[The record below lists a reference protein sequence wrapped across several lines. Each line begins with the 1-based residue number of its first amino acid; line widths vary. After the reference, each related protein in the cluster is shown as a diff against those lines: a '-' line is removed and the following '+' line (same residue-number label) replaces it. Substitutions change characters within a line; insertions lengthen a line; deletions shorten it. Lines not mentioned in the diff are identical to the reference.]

1 MVQLSHP
8 YMTAGKTIA
17 LTIQTFAGKMFLLF
31 KTLSRFVIAFLSRSK
46 CLLISWLQSPSTMIL
61 KPKKIKS
68 ATVSIF
74 FLSIF
79 HEVMEP
85 NAMILVFECWAL
97 SKPFHS
103 LISPSSRDS
112 GSSSLFFAFISV
124 ALGDWPKKTLVRF
137 MSENVLPMFSFRSI
151 LVSCLLFKPT
161 WVYFC
166 ACVWECANFID
177 LHMTVQFSQCHLL
190 KRLSSIVY
198 SCFL

>member
-1 MVQLSHP
+1 
-8 YMTAGKTIA
+8 MTAITIHNDFEA
-17 LTIQTFAGKMFLLF
+17 QEN
-31 KTLSRFVIAFLSRSK
+31 
-46 CLLISWLQSPSTMIL
+46 
-61 KPKKIKS
+61 KICHCFH
-68 ATVSIF
+68 F
-74 FLSIF
+74 FLIYFPWSDGT
-79 HEVMEP
+79 
-85 NAMILVFECWAL
+85 ECHDL
-97 SKPFHS
+97 SFWMLSFKQAFS
-103 LISPSSRDS
+103 LSYFTFIKR
-112 GSSSLFFAFISV
+112 LWFLFTFFAFISV

-177 LHMTVQFSQCHLL
+177 LHMAVQFSQCHLL